1 MKDPSPMSDQPMLWD
16 TNSGTGSPESE
27 SGPTLSGLQ
36 DGLMIESAI
45 PSRARASRSAQP
57 VKRKGSRIDDTFG
70 QTSLESSESEDL
82 SWRLANRYRLQTAS
96 LGSTLFDL
104 TWKARRTPSGQL
116 IFAQRAR
123 ARRTSET
130 ALSSWPTP
138 QAHDVTTRGNTE
150 ADHHRLTH
158 DLSNAAVLAAW
169 PTPCVPNGGRV
180 SSDKHD
186 MNKHLDGTKA
196 QIGLENAARLS
207 GWPTPAANEYEQ
219 ADSEALMKRRDEC
232 KERTGNGN
240 GFGLTLGNSAQLAA
254 WATPTV
260 RDHKDGESEGTVPV
274 NALLGRQVWLAGWQ
288 TPKLPS
294 GGGQENRETPGGGLR
309 KLEDQAI
316 LAGWPT
322 PMAGTPATEGYNEAG
337 NTDSSR
343 KTVALL
349 DLRTDSGGTQVGYYA
364 DPNGVVEIPV
374 GGPLSAAHSRWLQG
388 LPDVWDVCAATA
400 TALLRPLRRSSSK
413 RTSKKKVCDV

>member
-1 MKDPSPMSDQPMLWD
+1 M
-16 TNSGTGSPESE
+16 TA
-27 SGPTLSGLQ
+27 
-36 DGLMIESAI
+36 SAT

-123 ARRTSET
+123 ARRTSEI
-130 ALSSWPTP
+130 ALSSRPTP
-138 QAHDVTTRGNTE
+138 
-150 ADHHRLTH
+150 
-158 DLSNAAVLAAW
+158 
-169 PTPCVPNGGRV
+169 
-180 SSDKHD
+180 
-186 MNKHLDGTKA
+186 
-196 QIGLENAARLS
+196 
-207 GWPTPAANEYEQ
+207 
-219 ADSEALMKRRDEC
+219 
-232 KERTGNGN
+232 
-240 GFGLTLGNSAQLAA
+240 SAQDGPKGGPEQGADRLPGAVA
-254 WATPTV
+254 LSSWATPTV
-260 RDHKDGESEGTVPV
+260 RDHKDGESEGTAPA

-322 PMAGTPATEGYNEAG
+322 PKVESGDYQYGNADHTQINWNLAGAVKLTSHPAP
-337 NTDSSR
+337 S
-343 KTVALL
+343 
-349 DLRTDSGGTQVGYYA
+349 TDSGGTQVGYYA
-364 DPNGVVEIPV
+364 DLNGVVEIPV

-400 TALLRPLRRSSSK
+400 TALSRPLRRSSLK
-413 RTSKKKVCDV
+413 RT